1 MSRKKVESLSLCW
14 LEYLENRLWKCE
26 INEDGDKKGNNV
38 EEQAS
43 IVKESKILRGLK

>member
-1 MSRKKVESLSLCW
+1 MR
-14 LEYLENRLWKCE
+14 CE
-26 INEDGDKKGNNV
+26 INEDGNKKRNNG